1 VNSQPEKFFQ
11 VNTDLYYNQPKEGTA
26 GPDNNGLKDTLR
38 GAGVNVNN
46 EISQCIDQNRYKVYV
61 QNATQKAFST
71 PAVTGKDIVSS
82 TPWVLVNGHYYQP
95 TDLTNPAA
103 FAQFYT
109 LHSKK

>member
-1 VNSQPEKFFQ
+1 M
-11 VNTDLYYNQPKEGTA
+11 
-26 GPDNNGLKDTLR
+26 
-38 GAGVNVNN
+38 NN
-46 EISQCIDQNRYKVYV
+46 ENSQCIDQNRYKVYV
-61 QNATQKAFST
+61 QNSTQKAFST